1 VLKKWKLLT
10 LFLSLCIILLSFLSV
25 SSHESPYETFD
36 PEKKFTPEQLK
47 SDFKLLRDALEEGH
61 GGLYYYTPKEELDR
75 QFDNVLKK
83 IDQPMNEIEYC
94 RLLSPLIAN
103 INDGHT
109 GITPSLSYRSY
120 LEKEPILIPFNLR
133 FIDNKTY
140 IFRNYSDYKD
150 LPLGG
155 EVSSINDHPVSEI
168 LEQMLTVIPSD
179 GHIETSKY
187 KKLESTVRFGE
198 TYNLLFGGTT
208 SYSIVY
214 RQPDNNELETIE
226 VDGITQTEL
235 NRIFEERYPDAAK
248 NLPPIELE
256 YRGDTA
262 ILTIRTFGDGPYQR
276 DKISYPLFLRKSF
289 KEFKE
294 KNIQNLVIDLRN
306 NGGGSDLY
314 GKLPV
319 AYLIDKPFKYY
330 EHLRV
335 KKNEFSFLTYTN
347 VPPEERKL
355 PENRFKKNDSGTF
368 DVQFHPNL
376 GIQKPLEPTFK
387 GKVYVLINGASFS
400 ASGECTSVL
409 HFHKKAVFV
418 GEECG
423 AGYYGNTSGFM
434 PTLILP
440 NTGIRV
446 RIPLVRYSMA
456 VSGYP
461 PDRGIIPDYPFS
473 PTIQDL
479 LSGKDVELDFVID
492 LIEKSK

>member
-1 VLKKWKLLT
+1 MLKRWKSLI
-10 LFLSLCIILLSFLSV
+10 LFLSLCIILFCSISAKV
-25 SSHESPYETFD
+25 HESRNEAFD

-47 SDFKLLRDALEEGH
+47 FDFELLRDALEEGH

-75 QFDNVLKK
+75 QFDRILKSL
-83 IDQPMNEIEYC
+83 DQSLTEVDFFN
-94 RLLSPLIAN
+94 LLAPLIAD

-109 GITPSLSYRSY
+109 GILLSPAHRAY
-120 LEKEPILIPFNLR
+120 LENEPDLLPFNLR
-133 FIDNKTY
+133 FIGQKTY
-140 IFRNYSDYKD
+140 IFRNYSQDKD
-150 LPLGG
+150 FAVGG
-155 EVSSINDHPVSEI
+155 EVISINNRPISEI
-168 LEQMLTVIPSD
+168 LEQMMTVIPSD
-179 GHIETSKY
+179 GHIQTSKFR
-187 KKLESTVRFGE
+187 KLESTVRFGE
-198 TYNLLFGGTT
+198 TYNLLFGKTT

-214 RQPDNNELETIE
+214 RSPDNNKLETIE
-226 VDGITQTEL
+226 VEGVTQKEL

-335 KKNEFSFLTYTN
+335 KKNEFLFLTYTD

-355 PENRFKKNDSGTF
+355 PENQFKKNDSGTY

-376 GIQKPLEPTFK
+376 GIQKPLQPTFK

-440 NTGIRV
+440 KTGIRV

-461 PDRGIIPDYPFS
+461 PDRGIIPDYPVS
-473 PTIQDL
+473 STIKDL
-479 LSGKDVELDFVID
+479 LSGKDAELDFVFE